1 MSQENVEIVRNVYEG
16 LNLRDWDVVFR
27 DAHENFELTTQLGPD
42 PGTRRGRERVMQFL
56 EDYLA
61 SFDAFVWEP
70 EEFFEG
76 DDQVVAFVRTRALP
90 RGGNVD
96 LVVRNGWWWTIRD
109 GVILSVKSFPEPGR
123 ALEAAGL
130 SEQDA
135 HADS

>member
-1 MSQENVEIVRNVYEG
+1 
-16 LNLRDWDVVFR
+16 
-27 DAHENFELTTQLGPD
+27 
-42 PGTRRGRERVMQFL
+42 MQFL

-96 LVVRNGWWWTIRD
+96 LVVETAGGWTIRD

-123 ALEAAGL
+123 ALEAVGL